1 MIVASVALLAAAA
14 AVTYVGFHRGGEPA
28 DKFRQSLAGQV
39 QSILEN
45 SPVIANLGVAGH
57 LHDGSAPNKVL
68 CAVDP
73 FGTDPPG
80 ATDATAVHTVY
91 AQHLCAVAPPGTPWD
106 YAPKSSGPV
115 AVTLD
120 DGGVWVPQ
128 PNQDYRSQVLAK
140 IPARYQPQAFGA
152 FAHPEVVTRLRQ
164 RYDASV
170 APSP

>member
-1 MIVASVALLAAAA
+1 MSMQVRTGGQSRGEAGTRRAGRRRHRRIVVPVIVASVALLAAAA
-14 AVTYVGFHRGGEPA
+14 VVTYVGFHRGGEPA

-91 AQHLCAVAPPGTPWD
+91 AQHLC
-106 YAPKSSGPV
+106 
-115 AVTLD
+115 
-120 DGGVWVPQ
+120 
-128 PNQDYRSQVLAK
+128 
-140 IPARYQPQAFGA
+140 
-152 FAHPEVVTRLRQ
+152 
-164 RYDASV
+164 
-170 APSP
+170 